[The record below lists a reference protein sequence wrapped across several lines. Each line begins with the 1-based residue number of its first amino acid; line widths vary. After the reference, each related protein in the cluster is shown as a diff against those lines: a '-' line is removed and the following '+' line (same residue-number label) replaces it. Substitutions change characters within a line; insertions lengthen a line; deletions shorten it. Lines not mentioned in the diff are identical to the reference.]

1 MPERKGD
8 YFADK
13 KEAIE
18 YYKTHEKNLE
28 DKPDWLIECIIDFA
42 IQYPN
47 YKEYCEVEA
56 RVKNGQELTQKQK
69 KKYGSLKW
77 DRDTEDYKDG
87 QVLPDTVEVKEP
99 GAFDDLTDHEVRE
112 KYNKYN
118 LDFGKQLEPS
128 EDLVFRKK
136 ALDGTEYEARA
147 KVADVAGKP
156 LEREDWD
163 IRELN
168 KVGELDLDDPR
179 RFGKYEDPS
188 EDPRFFTPPN

>member
-1 MPERKGD
+1 MPEKRGE

-69 KKYGSLKW
+69 KKYGNLKW
-77 DRDTEDYKDG
+77 ERESKDYKKDEIIFDAVDCKKKG
-87 QVLPDTVEVKEP
+87 EY
-99 GAFDDLTDHEVRE
+99 DDLTNPEVRE
-112 KYNKYN
+112 KYNKYG
-118 LDFGKQLEPS
+118 LQFGQNLEPS
-128 EDLVFRKK
+128 DKLKFAKETPDGLVTATADLKTVQEHGMRK
-136 ALDGTEYEARA
+136 
-147 KVADVAGKP
+147 
-156 LEREDWD
+156 EDWE
-163 IRELN
+163 IKNVEKSL
-168 KVGELDLDDPR
+168 K
-179 RFGKYEDPS
+179 K
-188 EDPRFFTPPN
+188 

>member
-77 DRDTEDYKDG
+77 DRDTEDYADG
-87 QVLPDTVEVKEP
+87 QVIPDTVEVKEP
-99 GAFDDLTDHEVRE
+99 GAFDDLTDPEVRE

-118 LDFGKQLEPS
+118 LDFGKQYEPS
-128 EDLVFRKK
+128 DKMKMRQTMKDGRVF
-136 ALDGTEYEARA
+136 EATA
-147 KVADVAGKP
+147 KTADVQGKTVI
-156 LEREDWD
+156 EKEDWD
-163 IRELN
+163 IRE
-168 KVGELDLDDPR
+168 VRELELDDPR

>member
-1 MPERKGD
+1 MPEKRGE

-69 KKYGSLKW
+69 KKYGNLKW
-77 DRDTEDYKDG
+77 DRDTTDYKKDEI
-87 QVLPDTVEVKEP
+87 LYDTVDVKKE
-99 GAFDDLTDHEVRE
+99 GEYDDLTDPEVRE
-112 KYNKYN
+112 KYNKYG
-118 LDFGKQLEPS
+118 LDFGKSLPPS
-128 EDLVFRKK
+128 DKLKFVKETSEGLIEATADLKTVQEHGLRK
-136 ALDGTEYEARA
+136 
-147 KVADVAGKP
+147 
-156 LEREDWD
+156 EDW
-163 IRELN
+163 EFK
-168 KVGELDLDDPR
+168 KVEKSLKKKNISL
-179 RFGKYEDPS
+179 
-188 EDPRFFTPPN
+188 

>member
-18 YYKTHEKNLE
+18 YYKAHEKNLE

-69 KKYGSLKW
+69 KKYGNLKW
-77 DRDTEDYKDG
+77 DRDTEDYADG
-87 QVLPDTVEVKEP
+87 QVVPDTVEVHQKGEYEDIAHDP
-99 GAFDDLTDHEVRE
+99 GVRE
-112 KYNKYN
+112 KYNKYG
-118 LDFGKQLEPS
+118 LDFGEQLEPAD
-128 EDLVFRKK
+128 ELVFRKK
-136 ALDGTEYEARA
+136 TADGKEYEARA
-147 KVADVAGKP
+147 KTADVQGKDT
-156 LEREDWD
+156 LDKEDWH
-163 IRELN
+163 IREVTEEV
-168 KVGELDLDDPR
+168 KSIE
-179 RFGKYEDPS
+179 K
-188 EDPRFFTPPN
+188 